1 MKKFILLTAIT
12 NEQIAIRPSDIIHI
26 EECNTE
32 RRTIIVKTTYTSWR
46 ISAEK
51 HSIESI
57 LKEIQNDN

>member
-32 RRTIIVKTTYTSWR
+32 SRKIIVKTTYTSWN
-46 ISAEK
+46 ISAKK

-57 LKEIQNDN
+57 LKEIENDD